1 MAVAKTFKIDE
12 DVLQKLEGICK
23 DSGLT
28 WSGMFAEL
36 AAQYRAQ
43 EAASSVGR
51 ATELETFS
59 TMLTKVKEAY
69 AGALVIAAQTEERI
83 RNEFAAR
90 FTTQETAIA
99 ALTGKLEDAR
109 TDAAAAAAQA
119 KEATERAAAA
129 EKEAATAT
137 SRADVADQRI
147 LELSEA
153 LADRKARIKELEDR
167 LKVANE
173 AIKAAAKEQKE
184 ALTQQAA
191 DLAKAHALDQREAVL
206 KAHETDTAEADKLR
220 KKIDMLMEELKAI
233 RSGK

>member
-36 AAQYRAQ
+36 AAQYKAQ

-69 AGALVIAAQTEERI
+69 AGSLVIAAQTEERI
-83 RNEFAAR
+83 RNEFMQR
-90 FTTQETAIA
+90 MTTQEAAIA
-99 ALTGKLEDAR
+99 ALKEKLEDAK
-109 TDAAAAAAQA
+109 TGAA
-119 KEATERAAAA
+119 TAAA
-129 EKEAATAT
+129 EAREASERATAAEREAATAT

-147 LELSEA
+147 KELSET

-167 LKVANE
+167 LRVADE
-173 AIKAAAKEQKE
+173 AIKAAAKERKE

-206 KAHETDTAEADKLR
+206 KAHEADTAEADKLR
-220 KKIDMLMEELKAI
+220 KKIDMLMEELQTL